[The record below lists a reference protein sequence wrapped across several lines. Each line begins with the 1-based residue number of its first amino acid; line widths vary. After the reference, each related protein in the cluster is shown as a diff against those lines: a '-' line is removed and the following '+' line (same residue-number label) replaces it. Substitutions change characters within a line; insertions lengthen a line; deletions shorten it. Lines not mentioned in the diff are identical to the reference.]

1 MASIILSTIVSE
13 STGRIMNASFP
24 ILSLALVWPLFG
36 ALLLVFVRDRCLAKR
51 IALCVAV
58 LELLIT
64 VSVLAC
70 FDSDHEGFQL
80 LEQRPWIPGLN
91 VNYQI
96 GVDGISILFLPMTAL
111 LTVMTLL
118 AGWNSVQHLTR
129 FHLALMLVLE
139 SITIGVFTALDM
151 VLFFLFWELTL
162 PPLFFLI
169 GLWGVGAERR
179 HAAMKYTLY
188 MLFGGVPLL
197 FGIILLAINYAQ
209 HSGGGISEELVFSL
223 PLLLTMPMADDM
235 QMLVFLLLAL
245 GFAVKAP
252 LVPFHTWLPTTAMEA
267 PTQISAL
274 LVGLKLGVYGIV
286 RFAIPLAPSAAWEH
300 RWLLA
305 IIGAVTLVYGAL
317 IALRQT
323 NLRRLLAYSS
333 ISHVGL
339 VIVGIASF
347 NLQGVQGAVM
357 QLFNFSI
364 VASSLM
370 LVAGMVQQR
379 LGSNDLVHLGGLAK
393 PMPRLTVLFFVFGL
407 SSIGVP
413 GTNGFPAELLMIIGA
428 LQAYPPL
435 ALVALFAAVLGA
447 AYLLGFVRKA
457 FFGPAMHTS
466 VAQVQDLRTRELS
479 LLAVPALLVLV
490 LGVYPNWV
498 LSNQQTT
505 LAAWLHNIQQ
515 PTALVRHS
523 QSALTAQTASTENKQ
538 KDRNNLQADV
548 ELFK

>member
-1 MASIILSTIVSE
+1 
-13 STGRIMNASFP
+13 MNDSFP
-24 ILSLALVWPLFG
+24 ILSLSLGWPLLG
-36 ALLLVFVRDRCLAKR
+36 ALLLAFVQDRRWVKH
-51 IALCVAV
+51 ISLCVAGV
-58 LELLIT
+58 ELLINIGAL
-64 VSVLAC
+64 VC
-70 FDSDHEGFQL
+70 FDPGHDGFQL
-80 LEQRPWIPGLN
+80 LEDHSWIPGLN
-91 VNYQI
+91 IRYQL

-118 AGWNSVQHLTR
+118 AGWNTLRHLNR
-129 FHLALMLVLE
+129 FHLALMLALE
-139 SITIGVFTALDM
+139 SVTIGVFTVLDM
-151 VLFFLFWELTL
+151 ALFFLFWELTL

-169 GLWGVGAERR
+169 GLWGIGAERR

-209 HSGGGISEELVFSL
+209 HSGDGISERLVFSL
-223 PLLLTMPMADDM
+223 PLLLTMPMADDL
-235 QMLVFLLLAL
+235 QMLVFLLMVL

-267 PTQISAL
+267 PPQISAL

-286 RFAIPLAPSAAWEH
+286 RFAIPLAPGAAEEH

-305 IIGAVTLVYGAL
+305 IIGAVTLVYAAL

-347 NLQGVQGAVM
+347 NLQGMQGAVM

-393 PMPRLTVLFFVFGL
+393 PMPRLTTLFFLFAL

-447 AYLLGFVRKA
+447 GYLLGFMRKA
-457 FFGPAMHTS
+457 FFGPVLQTA
-466 VAQVQDLRTRELS
+466 VARLQDLRPRELA
-479 LLAVPALLVLV
+479 LLAVPAVLVLV
-490 LGVYPNWV
+490 LGVYPQWI
-498 LSNQQTT
+498 LSRQETT
-505 LAAWLHNIQQ
+505 LKAWVQHLQR
-515 PTALVRHS
+515 PTALVKATRPKQFLASENRGSVGRH
-523 QSALTAQTASTENKQ
+523 K
-538 KDRNNLQADV
+538 
-548 ELFK
+548 